1 MSRCRADHAPAWLR
15 VIDGGLQP
23 RRDPVVRLRQFQ
35 GDHPGI
41 QFISPVTGR
50 FTALIPPGTIPGE
63 DREITARA
71 LDLCGL
77 MDQLDDLFRPPLE
90 GPGRES
96 GTRQE
101 RNLTQ
106 P

>member
-23 RRDPVVRLRQFQ
+23 HRDPVVRLRQFQ

-77 MDQLDDLFRPPLE
+77 MDQLDDLFRLPLE

>member
-23 RRDPVVRLRQFQ
+23 HSDPVVRLRQFQ

-77 MDQLDDLFRPPLE
+77 MDQLDDLFRLPLE